1 MTESSKVT
9 RATVPIGSLPIEV
22 HRQILALASI
32 KRQKSGICVTTFP
45 DMPLAIF

>member
-9 RATVPIGSLPIEV
+9 CATVLIGCLPIEV
-22 HRQILALASI
+22 RRNILALASI
-32 KRQKSGICVTTFP
+32 KRQKSGVCVTTFP